1 VKTKKWAEV
10 KAEKAAGHPGWELGV
25 KEARVALDDYVESF
39 QTTLAELR
47 RFRQMTQIQLAE
59 TLGTS
64 QSEVSRIERQADMVL
79 STLREFIEGL
89 GGELVLLARFP
100 EEQWA
105 ELTIGDLVGAEQD

>member
-1 VKTKKWAEV
+1 VKTRKWAEV
-10 KAEKAAGHPGWELGV
+10 RGEKTTRQPGWEMGV
-25 KEARVALDDYVESF
+25 KEARVALDNRVESF
-39 QTTLAELR
+39 QATLAELR
-47 RFRQMTQIQLAE
+47 RARRMTQMQLAE
-59 TLGTS
+59 SLQTS

-105 ELTIGDLVGAEQD
+105 EITIGDLLGSEVD

>member
-1 VKTKKWAEV
+1 VKTRKWAEV
-10 KAEKAAGHPGWELGV
+10 KAEKVARQPSWETGM
-25 KEARVALDDYVESF
+25 KEARVALDSYVESF
-39 QTTLAELR
+39 HTTLAELR
-47 RFRQMTQIQLAE
+47 RVRQMTQTQLAE
-59 TLGTS
+59 SLGTS

-105 ELTIGDLVGAEQD
+105 EITIGDLVGAEQD